1 MYTSIQRR
9 LTRARTLGLLDEIE
23 SSSQECTTGYYVTG
37 ATSGDREDLIRKQVQ
52 ESDVIAEVL
61 RSVTASKT
69 GAVLFWGTQYKC
81 CLIPPFPVIAGAYH
95 PDIHTAP
102 IQDMLRQEALI
113 SLVLI
118 RLGQYAVATFRGETF
133 LDHKHGTGLVH
144 SRHKKGGSSQRRFER
159 HREKQI
165 EMFFTRVCQHVREKL
180 EPHIR
185 DMDYLF
191 YGGERN
197 TIAGFRKQCT
207 FLQRF
212 DPYVVDRILNVRR
225 PNRSAVTATISDV
238 WCSEVI
244 EWTEA

>member
-9 LTRARTLGLLDEIE
+9 LTRAHTLGLLDEID
-23 SSSQECTTGYYVTG
+23 SSSQKCTTGYYFTG
-37 ATSGDREDLIRKQVQ
+37 ETSDDIEDRIRKQVQ
-52 ESDVIAEVL
+52 ESDVVAEIL

-69 GAVLFWGTQYKC
+69 GAVLFWGTQHKC
-81 CLIPPFPVIAGAYH
+81 LLIPPFPIKVSMHH
-95 PDIHTAP
+95 PDIHIAP
-102 IQDMLRQEALI
+102 IQTMLRQDALI

-118 RLGQYAVATFRGETF
+118 RLGEYNVATFRGETL

-180 EPHIR
+180 EPLMR
-185 DMDYLF
+185 EMDYLF

-212 DPYVVDRILNVRR
+212 DPYVVDRVLNVRR
-225 PNRSAVTATISDV
+225 PNRSALTATISDV
-238 WCSEVI
+238 WCSELI
-244 EWTEA
+244 EWTET